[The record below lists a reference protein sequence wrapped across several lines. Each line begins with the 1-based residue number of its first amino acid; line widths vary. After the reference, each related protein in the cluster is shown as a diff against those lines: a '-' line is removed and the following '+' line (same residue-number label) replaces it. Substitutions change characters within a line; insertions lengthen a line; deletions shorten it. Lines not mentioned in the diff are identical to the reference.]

1 MTAAAFTPLTSRRF
15 GRRSTGQN
23 IPTFGPELAEL
34 SLPVAVTDRIIPIT
48 PGPSCQACPSKCHD
62 SSTWI
67 TTLAF
72 SRGSWFP
79 RLARFGDL
87 R

>member
-1 MTAAAFTPLTSRRF
+1 MTTSTFTSLISRRF
-15 GRRSTGQN
+15 GRRSTGRN
-23 IPTFGPELAEL
+23 IPTFGPGLAES
-34 SLPVAVTDRIIPIT
+34 SLGVAVTDRIIPIT
-48 PGPSCQACPSKCHD
+48 PGPSRQACPSKCHG

-67 TTLAF
+67 TTLAL

-79 RLARFGDL
+79 RLARVGGV